1 MSSSIVMDALLE
13 QLRPYLVDIVMES
26 FSSVQLQSCADSHFP
41 EKINVSQAS
50 QLTGYSKN
58 SLYQMHSKGTIPG
71 ALKVGGKLMFDTA
84 TLRNWVNAGGM
95 R

>member
-1 MSSSIVMDALLE
+1 
-13 QLRPYLVDIVMES
+13 MES
-26 FSSVQLQSCADSHFP
+26 FSSAQLQANADSHFP
-41 EKINVSQAS
+41 EKINVTQAS
-50 QLTGYSKN
+50 ELTGYTKN

-84 TLRNWVNAGGM
+84 TLRSWVNSGGM